1 MKLSKNI
8 SAAILAGIVFLLPGC
23 APHSEDTLDENSEI
37 TREARTASSDEEEL
51 CSAALEAGSLCED
64 IASEALK
71 NGTADTLKARE
82 AVVSCL
88 GQNGFCAADT
98 ENQINM
104 VNADRMEAF
113 CQAAGNGKSG
123 QADVIL
129 VMDAGSFVYY
139 RFRTQD
145 GAVDVQRCTFSQD
158 TDPKVGYYEAFT
170 AEDWS
175 FTQRGYFFFSQYRMP
190 GFDGPPR
197 ETGIRIISLSRD
209 CRELTRKYAAPVG
222 YSLNNMLITDWSE
235 ADGYGALN
243 FYDMYDIMYEMKYGT
258 VPPYPYTY
266 TGSEYEIP
274 EQEFEDVL
282 QTYLSAGPDTIRA
295 KTVYHADSGT
305 YQYRP
310 RGLDDA
316 EGLYGPYPE
325 VTSWEEQPDG
335 TLKLTVAAVWITEF
349 DDQAITSELVVR
361 PLEDGGFQ
369 YVSNH
374 VIETKEGISGKW
386 HSPRLTEEEWNR
398 IYGLPSS

>member
-8 SAAILAGIVFLLPGC
+8 SAVILAGIMFLLPGC
-23 APHSEDTLDENSEI
+23 APYSTDILDKNSEN
-37 TREARTASSDEEEL
+37 TQESPEVSSDEADL

-64 IASEALK
+64 ITSKALK
-71 NGTADTLKARE
+71 NGTADMLESRQE
-82 AVVSCL
+82 IVSFL

-113 CQAAGNGKSG
+113 CQAAENGGSG

-145 GAVDVQRCTFSQD
+145 GAVDVQRCTFSRN
-158 TDPKVGYYEAFT
+158 TDPKAGYYEAFP

-175 FTQRGYFFFSQYRMP
+175 FTQHGYFFFSQYRMP

-197 ETGIRIISLSRD
+197 ETGIRITPLSQD
-209 CRELTRKYAAPVG
+209 CRELTQKYAAPVG

-235 ADGYGALN
+235 TDGYKALD
-243 FYDMYDIMYEMKYGT
+243 FYDIYDIMYEMKYGT

-282 QTYLSAGPDTIRA
+282 QTYLSVSPDTIRQ

-349 DDQAITSELVVR
+349 DDRAITSELVVR
-361 PLEDGGFQ
+361 PLEEGGFQ

-374 VIETKEGISGKW
+374 VTKTKEGISGKW
-386 HSPRLTEEEWNR
+386 HTPRLTEEEWNR
-398 IYGLPSS
+398 IYRLPSP